1 MSYVRCVHEHIGS
14 TGTKTKLYALE
25 SGIYSVVNGTSTLLY
40 SDYGITD
47 SNWKA
52 TNFNGSSYFFQR
64 GHHPLVYDGTS
75 INRVS
80 NTSTYSGSIQ
90 QANEVLAGFGRLWN
104 LDTPTDSTTLQ
115 WSDTLIGAA
124 YSGGA
129 SGTLN
134 LLSVFPKGVNKGVAL
149 AVFNNNLVIF
159 CDKAILI
166 YSGADDPST
175 MALSDTI
182 YGVGCI
188 SRDSVV
194 DVGTDIF
201 FLSDTGL
208 RSLGRVVQER
218 SSPIFD
224 IGYTVRDDLIRDVAT
239 HNANDNIKAVMAPS
253 DGFYLL
259 SLPGLK
265 KSYCFDLKK
274 RLENNVC
281 RATVWTIGPSA
292 LATTRDK
299 EVLFGMWE
307 NVGKYDGYIDNGK
320 PYQFRYDSAYL
331 NGDEKLQ
338 DKVKVWKQCR
348 AVVYGGAGYS
358 VGLNWG
364 FNYGDF
370 ERGKTATIEAFPT
383 PAEYNDGE
391 YGISQY
397 GYRPQFTKPLSFTI
411 GGTGKVLQLQ
421 IRVLINGEPLALQE
435 LTPFAKLAR
444 TQLR

>member
-1 MSYVRCVHEHIGS
+1 MSYVRCVYEHIGS
-14 TGTKTKLYALE
+14 TGTRKKLYALE
-25 SGIYSVVNGTSTLLY
+25 NGLYTVINGTSTLIY
-40 SDYGITD
+40 SDFGITD

-52 TNFNGSSYFFQR
+52 TNFNGSTYFFQR

-75 INRVS
+75 MYRIS
-80 NTSTYSGSIQ
+80 NASTYLGTVQ
-90 QANEVLAGFGRLWN
+90 QSNEVLAAFGRLWN
-104 LDTPTDSTTLQ
+104 FDTPTDSYTLQ

-134 LLSVFPKGVNKGVAL
+134 LRTVFPKGVSKGVAL
-149 AVFNNNLVIF
+149 AAFNNYLVIF
-159 CDKAILI
+159 CDKAILL

-175 MALSDTI
+175 MALADTI
-182 YGVGCI
+182 DGIGCV

-201 FLSDTGL
+201 FLSDTGI

-224 IGYTVRDDLIRDVAT
+224 VGYMVRDDLIKDVKD
-239 HNANDNIKAVMAPS
+239 HNANENIKAVMNPE

-292 LATTRDK
+292 LTTTRDK

-307 NVGKYDGYIDNGK
+307 NVGKYEGYTDNSK

-331 NGDEKLQ
+331 NGDEKIA
-338 DKVKVWKQCR
+338 DKMKVWKQCR
-348 AVVYGGAGYS
+348 VVINGGAGYNL
-358 VGLNWG
+358 GLNWG

-370 ERGKTATIEAFPT
+370 ERGKTTTIEAFPT
-383 PAEYNDGE
+383 PSEYNDGE
-391 YGISQY
+391 YGIDKY
-397 GYRPQFTKPLSFTI
+397 GYRPQFTKSVVFTL
-411 GGTGKVLQLQ
+411 GGTGRVLQLQ
-421 IRVLINGEPLALQE
+421 IRTLVNGQPFSLQE

-444 TQLR
+444 TQTR